1 MRFYGYS
8 IIYFEVGETS
18 SASIVV
24 FLVLFLFTSKVVE
37 VLSLSLIA
45 FFQEIVASGQGRSG
59 SSS

>member
-8 IIYFEVGETS
+8 IVYLEAGEIS
-18 SASIVV
+18 CASIVV
-24 FLVLFLFTSKVVE
+24 FLVLFLFPSKVVE
-37 VLSLSLIA
+37 VLRLSLIA